1 MVQSIVL
8 SGPTA
13 SGKSSLAI
21 EVASLLGLEI
31 INADSVCFY
40 RGFDIGSAKPS
51 LEELGRIPHHLID
64 IADPLDTYH
73 AGRFLKDCKEK
84 LEDIHARGKRALIV
98 GGSGFYLKA
107 LRKGLWDAP
116 EGSPEFR
123 ESLRDHATE
132 ELFQDLRNLD
142 PDHATKIGS
151 ADRYRLVRALE
162 ILHFSGKKP
171 SELESRMS
179 DRTDPAFQLWVID
192 RESPELM
199 ERIRLRVEHM
209 LDAGWIEETQQLLEA
224 YPESRTLR
232 AVGYAQVVRHLRG
245 EPPSGRKILPGV
257 PGLRDEIILSHRQLV
272 KQQRTWFKQLSPDQ
286 TFTLD
291 ADLQDLKEK
300 LIRFYQ

>member
-13 SGKSSLAI
+13 SGKSSLAL
-21 EVASLLGLEI
+21 EVASSLGLEI

-51 LEELGRIPHHLID
+51 SEERSRVPHHLID

-73 AGRFLKDCKEK
+73 AGKFLKDCRDRLAE
-84 LEDIHARGKRALIV
+84 IHSRGKRALIV

-123 ESLRDHATE
+123 NTLAGRSTE
-132 ELFQDLRNLD
+132 DLYAELIGID
-142 PDHATKIGS
+142 PDHAAKIGP
-151 ADRYRLVRALE
+151 ADRYRMVRALE
-162 ILHFSGKKP
+162 IFRLSGRKP
-171 SELESRMS
+171 SELESGM
-179 DRTDPAFQLWVID
+179 DEKTDPSFQLWIID
-192 RESPELM
+192 RETPELM
-199 ERIRLRVEHM
+199 ERIRLRVDHM
-209 LDAGWIEETQQLLEA
+209 LEQGWVEETRHLMESH
-224 YPESRTLR
+224 PESRTLR

-245 EPPSGRKILPGV
+245 ELPPGRKIPPGI
-257 PGLRDEIILSHRQLV
+257 PGLREEIILSHRQLV
-272 KQQRTWFKQLSPDQ
+272 KTQRTWFKQLAPDQ

-291 ADLQDLKEK
+291 TDLANLKEK
-300 LIRFYQ
+300 LIQFYQ

>member
-21 EVASLLGLEI
+21 EVASQLGLEI

-51 LEELGRIPHHLID
+51 LEELERVPHHLVD
-64 IADPLDTYH
+64 IADPLETYH
-73 AGRFLKDCKEK
+73 AGRFLKDCKER

-116 EGSPEFR
+116 EGSPVFR
-123 ESLRDHATE
+123 ESLRDRTTE

-142 PDHATKIGS
+142 PDHASKTGP

-162 ILHFSGKKP
+162 ILHLSGQKP

-179 DRTDPAFQLWVID
+179 DQTDPAFQLWVID
-192 RESPELM
+192 REIPELM
-199 ERIRLRVEHM
+199 ERIRHRVDRM
-209 LDAGWIEETQQLLEA
+209 LDAGWIGETQRLLET

-245 EPPSGRKILPGV
+245 ETPSGRKILPGI

-291 ADLQDLKEK
+291 ADLEDLKEK

>member
-13 SGKSSLAI
+13 SGKSSLAVEI
-21 EVASLLGLEI
+21 ASHLGLEI

-51 LEELGRIPHHLID
+51 NEERSRVPHHLID

-73 AGRFLKDCKEK
+73 AGRFLKDCRER
-84 LEDIHARGKRALIV
+84 LAEIHSRGKRALIV

-123 ESLRDHATE
+123 NTLTDRPTGELFE
-132 ELFQDLRNLD
+132 ELSKCD
-142 PDHATKIGS
+142 PAHAKKIGPT
-151 ADRYRLVRALE
+151 DRYRMVRALE
-162 ILHFSGKKP
+162 IYHLSGRRP
-171 SELESRMS
+171 SELESGMC
-179 DRTDPAFQLWVID
+179 DKNDPSFQLWVID
-192 RESPELM
+192 RPPPELM
-199 ERIRLRVEHM
+199 DRIRLRVDHM
-209 LDAGWIEETQQLLEA
+209 LAGGWVEETRRLLET

-245 EPPSGRKILPGV
+245 EPPPGRKILPGI
-257 PGLRDEIILSHRQLV
+257 PGLREEIILSHRQLV

-286 TFTLD
+286 SFTLD
-291 ADLQDLKEK
+291 TDLGTLKEK
-300 LIRFYQ
+300 LIQFYQ